1 MVDDTTKATI
11 NRLDFLA
18 HMHFSAL
25 QNMQLWNYESYNDI
39 HTSKLCQTSE
49 LGYTLSEICSLF
61 LINICFGIGM
71 TKYMFQKF

>member
-49 LGYTLSEICSLF
+49 LGYTPELVHTTELRVAR
-61 LINICFGIGM
+61 LI
-71 TKYMFQKF
+71 